1 MDAAGNRH
9 PGATDEAFVRW
20 KEGGE
25 GGEEKAVRWGGLNMS
40 RAPRRVQLVDDRLGA
55 DEAFRL
61 ASEGTGLLWRGDFQ
75 NARQLLQALARR
87 ADSQRTRPRK
97 DPGGAG
103 HARNGPD
110 ETPLALFHRYRM
122 QQAQRARILGMV
134 LIEFDAH
141 CAIALRR
148 APDVAAACRE
158 AHGEIHDGFVAPLRE
173 LLGMVGA
180 HEWRKNGVE
189 IGALNA
195 RIHPHYGVFSPVRG
209 EYIDLVAR
217 APLPAPCHRA
227 LDCGTGTG
235 VLAALLARRGVNH
248 VVATDNSPRAL
259 ACAAENIARLRLD
272 RAVQVVEADLFP
284 PDPPGSPAFD
294 LILCNPPWLPGKPG
308 SMLEHAVYDQ
318 DSRMLQ
324 GFLAGAAARLRPGGQ
339 AWLVMSDL
347 AEVLGLRGREQLAL
361 WIAQAGL
368 VVIGKDD
375 TRPVHGRPQDR
386 SDPLHQARRQ
396 EVTSL
401 WRLGL
406 PARSPRQP

>member
-1 MDAAGNRH
+1 MT
-9 PGATDEAFVRW
+9 GASDDPLVRW
-20 KEGGE
+20 HEGGL
-25 GGEEKAVRWGGLNMS
+25 EKAVRWGGLNMA
-40 RAPRRVQLVDDRLGA
+40 RPPRRVQMVDDRLGA

-87 ADSQRTRPRK
+87 ADPQQRARPTGPRK
-97 DPGGAG
+97 GDAGAAP
-103 HARNGPD
+103 ARNPPD
-110 ETPLALFHRYRM
+110 ESPQALFHRYRM

-134 LIEFDAH
+134 LIEFDAK

-158 AHGEIHDGFVAPLRE
+158 AYLDAVLEVHEGFVAPLRE

-180 HEWRKNGVE
+180 HEWRKNGVA

-217 APLPAPCHRA
+217 APLPEPCHHA
-227 LDCGTGTG
+227 LDVGTGTG
-235 VLAALLARRGVNH
+235 VLAAVLARRGVDH

-259 ACAAENIARLRLD
+259 ACATENIARLQLGRS
-272 RAVQVVEADLFP
+272 VTVVEADLFP
-284 PDPPGSPAFD
+284 TGPAAPAAFD
-294 LILCNPPWLPGKPG
+294 LLLCNPPWLPGKPG
-308 SMLEHAVYDQ
+308 TMLEHAVYDP
-318 DSRMLQ
+318 DSRMLR
-324 GFLAGAAARLRPGGQ
+324 GFLAGAAARLQPSGQ

-347 AEVLGLRGREQLAL
+347 AELIGLRGRDQLAT
-361 WIAQAGL
+361 WIAEAGL
-368 VVIGKDD
+368 VVVGKDD
-375 TRPVHGRPQDR
+375 TRPVHGRAQDR
-386 SDPLHQARRQ
+386 SDPLHDARRR

-406 PARSPRQP
+406 ARRVP